1 MHTAI
6 IRSVYVYMD
15 LCKDTYVRRLLCEEG
30 PLPKP
35 IPKESRFKTFESDQS
50 DDSTPRHAHGEDSV
64 VHLVA
69 FPFTSQHQAH
79 NLVDRYESK
88 LRSSSRPE
96 WKFSIETLEQ

>member
-1 MHTAI
+1 MQ
-6 IRSVYVYMD
+6 
-15 LCKDTYVRRLLCEEG
+15 RLLCEEG

-50 DDSTPRHAHGEDSV
+50 DDSTPRHARGEDSV
-64 VHLVA
+64 VRLVA